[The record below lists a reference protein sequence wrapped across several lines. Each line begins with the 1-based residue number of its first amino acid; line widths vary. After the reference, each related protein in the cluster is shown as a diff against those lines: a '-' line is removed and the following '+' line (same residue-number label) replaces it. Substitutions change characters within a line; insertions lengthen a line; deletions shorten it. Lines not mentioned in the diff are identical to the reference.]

1 MNAITVENLTKSF
14 GDNILF
20 SRLSFTVPSGQI
32 SAICGPSGCGKTT
45 LFRLLCG
52 LEQPDDGRISIPD
65 NYKLAYVFQEP
76 RLLPHATVYQNLAM
90 LYADRSL
97 AKAEIPQWLQRVG
110 MAGCENLY
118 PHELSGGMK
127 SRVSL
132 ARALCIEPD
141 ILLLDEPFNGLDEA
155 TKDEMIALVKQY
167 TDGKTA
173 LIITHQKEELEKLGA
188 IEIDIPFLKSE
199 QPKTDS

>member
-1 MNAITVENLTKSF
+1 MKTIAVENLTKSF
-14 GDNILF
+14 GENTLF
-20 SRLSFTVPSGQI
+20 SHLSFTVPAGQI

-52 LEQPDDGRISIPD
+52 LETPDEGTILIPDDC
-65 NYKLAYVFQEP
+65 KLAYVFQEP

-90 LYADRSL
+90 LYDDRSV
-97 AKAEIPQWLQRVG
+97 AKAAIPQWLQRVG
-110 MAGCENLY
+110 MAGCEDLY

-132 ARALCIEPD
+132 ARALCVEPD

-167 TDGKTA
+167 TEGKTA
-173 LIITHQKEELEKLGA
+173 LIITHQKEELEKLDA
-188 IEIDIPFLKSE
+188 IEIEIAFLKSE
-199 QPKTDS
+199 QRKN